1 VQREQSAH
9 HLSAVTAAVLLGRRY
24 EIDDDRQPGRPQR
37 VAVATEPQRGDATA
51 AVVANARD
59 TPPRQLERVGDGG
72 TCGEDVVDRDSV
84 DLDIERVLAKHH
96 DRHAE
101 SCADRSSS
109 CKARN

>member
-1 VQREQSAH
+1 MQREQSAH

-72 TCGEDVVDRDSV
+72 TCGETLSIAIRS
-84 DLDIERVLAKHH
+84 ISTSSACSPSITIGTPSRVPTGP
-96 DRHAE
+96 RHA
-101 SCADRSSS
+101 RP
-109 CKARN
+109 RN